1 MIRKEDSCVQTVT
14 GSVYAKKLGKCLS
27 HQHVLFGYPGWEG
40 AVLSPFCWKEAMD
53 EAVRVLLDAKER
65 CGLQTIVDAT
75 PADCGRKVE
84 FLRELSEKTGIYII
98 ASSGYYYEGEGA
110 PAYFKFR
117 MAYGNAAEEIYEMM
131 KKEVTVG
138 VGDTGI
144 RTGVMKVATSKDC
157 ITEYE
162 DLFLRAAARVSKET
176 GTRII
181 THTQGGTMGSEQA
194 RRLISY
200 GVKPEH
206 IMIGHLDNCND
217 MDELLKIF
225 EQGVY
230 GGFDRMGIQGFTGA
244 LPENRRMAMIVG
256 IVGSGYGNRI
266 ILSHDSIIKMLGD
279 PWIYSKKDEEDLKNW
294 NWTHVFED
302 IIPTLQEMGVSKQTA
317 EAFVEANPQIFFS

>member
-1 MIRKEDSCVQTVT
+1 MRTDVQTV
-14 GSVYAKKLGKCLS
+14 LGPVAADRLGRCLS

-40 AVLSPFCWKEAMD
+40 AVLSPFRWD
-53 EAVRVLLDAKER
+53 EALEQAVTVLRDAKAR
-65 CGLQTIVDAT
+65 CGLQTVIDAT
-75 PADCGRKVE
+75 PADCGRNMA
-84 FLRELSEKTGIYII
+84 FLRAVSERAGVHIV

-117 MAYGNAAEEIYEMM
+117 MAYGNAAEEIYQMM
-131 KKEVTVG
+131 RREVTEG

-144 RTGVMKVATSKDC
+144 RAGVIKVATSAGQ

-162 DLFLRAAARVSKET
+162 DLFLRAAARVSAET

-181 THTQGGTMGSEQA
+181 THTQAGTMGSEQA

-200 GVKPEH
+200 GAAPEH
-206 IMIGHLDNCND
+206 IMIGHLDNCTD

-230 GGFDRMGIQGFTGA
+230 GGFDRLGIQGFTGA
-244 LPENRRMAMIVG
+244 LPESRRLAEIVG
-256 IVGSGYGNRI
+256 LAGSGYADKL
-266 ILSHDSIIKMLGD
+266 ILSHDSIIRMLGD
-279 PWIYSKKDEEDLKNW
+279 PWVYSEQDAKDLARW

-302 IIPTLQEMGVSKQTA
+302 ILPRLQEMGLRPDQT
-317 EAFVEANPQIFFS
+317 EAMVTDNPQRLFGA